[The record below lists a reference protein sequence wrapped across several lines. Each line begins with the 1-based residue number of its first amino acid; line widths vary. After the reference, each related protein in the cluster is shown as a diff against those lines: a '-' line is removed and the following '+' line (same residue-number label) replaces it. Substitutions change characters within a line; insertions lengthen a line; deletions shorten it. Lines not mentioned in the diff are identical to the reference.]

1 MINQSSL
8 IAIKCCQFN
17 APRTLLLFAISF
29 TYTRTA
35 YILLF
40 LFVFLFSVWISV
52 SFRNEFLFAQQTL
65 DVIDIMFI
73 ILISCVK

>member
-1 MINQSSL
+1 MLSVQCSTNIIIVCFL
-8 IAIKCCQFN
+8 IHAL
-17 APRTLLLFAISF
+17 A
-29 TYTRTA
+29 RTA
-35 YILLF
+35 YIFIFGLD
-40 LFVFLFSVWISV
+40 SV